1 MSDHPKP
8 TLSTRQRLLLCGA
21 VLLGVALLVLG
32 KLPSLSVGGQLAS
45 STSKSSDDAVERSE
59 EQRYAD
65 ALAREIEQL
74 CAAASRGGEVCAVV
88 SLQGG
93 YSYTYAADSEQR
105 VDGATSQS
113 SEAYLTVGS
122 GSAESPVLLYRTPP
136 QIAGIGVVCR
146 GGDTTPG
153 ELVALLST
161 TYGVGSNRIYVILQ

>member
-8 TLSTRQRLLLCGA
+8 TLSLRQRLLLCGA
-21 VLLGVALLVLG
+21 ALLGIVLLALG
-32 KLPSLSVGGQLAS
+32 SLPSLWEGKQSAS
-45 STSKSSDDAVERSE
+45 SASKDSDEIVEQSE

-74 CAAASRGGEVCAVV
+74 CAAASRGGEVYAVV

-105 VDGATSQS
+105 TDGATSQS
-113 SEAYLTVGS
+113 SESYLTVGS
-122 GSAESPVLLYRTPP
+122 GSTESPVLLCRTPP

-146 GGDTTPG
+146 GGSATRS
-153 ELVALLST
+153 ELVSLLST
-161 TYGVGSNRIYVILQ
+161 TYGIGSNRIYVVLQ